1 MIPKK
6 IECPETQR
14 IELRPKTEKTNHAY
28 KILVFGCHPD
38 ITITINN
45 IYSHNE
51 ARAPW
56 RVQYGNQVGRARSES
71 KSSLSFSRR
80 EWDSFFCLFV
90 F

>member
-51 ARAPW
+51 PFTDYHNLSAGHPGGCNMETKW
-56 RVQYGNQVGRARSES
+56 GGPGQSRS
-71 KSSLSFSRR
+71 L
-80 EWDSFFCLFV
+80 V
-90 F
+90 